1 MVTAADV
8 VFDGDRPVSRQ
19 FGDVYFDAD
28 GPAEVLRVFL
38 APAAVADR
46 TLCPARTFTVAEL
59 GFGTGLNFIVTA
71 AATRSRLHFISF
83 ERYPLAR
90 ADLSRALKPWHRKY
104 PLADQLIEEY
114 PPLTA
119 GWHRRF
125 FDSGRIQLSV
135 FFGDVADGLADLA
148 QQQER
153 GVDAWFLDGFAPRKN
168 PQMWHEGLFEGIA
181 ELSAS
186 EATVTTFSAAGDV
199 RRRLTAHG
207 FNVRRIDQRP
217 HKRHSTAAVLTRP
230 GRVFQAP
237 TAVNIVG
244 AGLAGAATARA
255 LADKGISANLVDRG
269 EGIARGAS
277 AIPAAVLH
285 PRLLPRSSAEAHY
298 RLQAFLHAAA
308 WSRRHTGVTAT
319 GVLQLGGPNAEPV
332 RLRQIAEATPTEV
345 AEYLEPA
352 AASERA
358 GIRVSDSGLFF
369 PGGLMVDGKGLAV
382 GLANHPNIRIGAEP
396 MHDVPSVQATGAD
409 VAGFSFLEVT
419 ALGGQLDRFA
429 CATPPRLPI
438 VGDGVYVPSSASV
451 WTGATYEYQPWEPAR
466 ATAANA
472 ERYKRFFGRAP
483 GDTLQRFRGNRAVAS
498 DRLPVVGADGGDWFN
513 LGHGS
518 HGTTTAVFG
527 AEIVASRLNG
537 EVAPAT
543 MAILALLA
551 PSRFRK
557 RQARRPN
564 PFRR

>member
-1 MVTAADV
+1 MLTAADV
-8 VFDGDRPVSRQ
+8 VFDADRPISRQ

-38 APAAVADR
+38 APAAVAER
-46 TLCPARTFTVAEL
+46 SLSRARTFTVAEL

-71 AATRSRLHFISF
+71 AAARSRLHFISF
-83 ERYPLAR
+83 ERYPLVR
-90 ADLSRALKPWHRKY
+90 TDLARALKPWWCEY
-104 PLADQLIEEY
+104 PLADQLLEAY
-114 PPLTA
+114 PPLTP

-135 FFGDVADGLADLA
+135 FFGDVDAGMADLA

-181 ELSAS
+181 ELSANA
-186 EATVTTFSAAGDV
+186 ATLTTFSAAGDV
-199 RRRLTAHG
+199 RRRLATHG
-207 FNVRRIDQRP
+207 FTVRRIDQRP
-217 HKRHSTAAVLTRP
+217 HKRHSTAAVLNRP

-237 TAVNIVG
+237 AAVNIVG

-255 LADKGISANLVDRG
+255 LADKGIRANLVDRG

-285 PRLLPRSSAEAHY
+285 PRLLPKSSVEANY

-308 WSRRHTGVTAT
+308 WSRHRPGVTAT
-319 GVLQLGGPNAEPV
+319 GVLQLGGPNADPD

-358 GIRVSDSGLFF
+358 AIALSDSGLFF
-369 PGGLMVDGKGLAV
+369 PGGLMVEGKGLAV
-382 GLANHPNIRIGAEP
+382 GLANHPHIRITAEP
-396 MHDVPSVQATGAD
+396 MHDAPAVQATGPD
-409 VAGFSFLEVT
+409 LTGFSFLEVA
-419 ALGGQLDRFA
+419 ALAGQLDRFA

-438 VGDGVYVPSSASV
+438 VGDGACVPASASV

-483 GDTLQRFRGNRAVAS
+483 GDTLQRFRGNRAVTS
-498 DRLPVVGADGGDWFN
+498 DRHPIVGADGGVWFN

-543 MAILALLA
+543 VAILALLA

>member
-1 MVTAADV
+1 MLTAADV

-46 TLCPARTFTVAEL
+46 TLSRASTFTVAEF

-90 ADLSRALKPWHRKY
+90 ADLSRALKPWRREY
-104 PLADQLIEEY
+104 PLADQLLEGY
-114 PPLTA
+114 PPLTP

-135 FFGDVADGLADLA
+135 FFGDVNDGLADLA
-148 QQQER
+148 RQQER

-168 PQMWHEGLFEGIA
+168 PQMWHEGLFAGIA
-181 ELSAS
+181 DLSAN

-217 HKRHSTAAVLTRP
+217 HKRHSTAAVLARP

-237 TAVNIVG
+237 ATVNIVG

-255 LADKGISANLVDRG
+255 LANKGICATLVDRG

-277 AIPAAVLH
+277 AIPAAVMH
-285 PRLLPRSSAEAHY
+285 PRLLPTSSTEADY
-298 RLQAFLHAAA
+298 RLQAFVHAAA
-308 WSRRHTGVTAT
+308 WSRCRTGVTAA
-319 GVLQLGGPNAEPV
+319 GVLQLGGPKAKPD

-345 AEYLEPA
+345 VEYLEPA

-358 GIRVSDSGLFF
+358 GIAIADSGLFF
-369 PGGLMVDGKGLAV
+369 PGGLMVDGKGLAI
-382 GLANHPNIRIGAEP
+382 GLANHPNIRITAEP
-396 MHDVPSVQATGAD
+396 MHDAPTVQATGAD
-409 VAGFSFLEVT
+409 LAGFSFLEV
-419 ALGGQLDRFA
+419 AAVGGQLDRFA

-438 VGDGVYVPSSASV
+438 VGDGACVPASASV

-472 ERYKRFFGRAP
+472 ERYKRFFGRSP
-483 GDTLQRFRGNRAVAS
+483 DGTLQRFRGNRAVTS
-498 DRLPVVGADGGDWFN
+498 DRLPVIGADGGAWFN

-537 EVAPAT
+537 EVAPGT
-543 MAILALLA
+543 VAILALLA
-551 PSRFRK
+551 PSRFRE